1 MTTTARRLMRTPE
14 IEPLT
19 VAPADRMP
27 NVVALI
33 ARAAERNA
41 DREAHALE
49 GDQGAASR
57 TGFRERVDEPH
68 LPGDVGLGDE
78 AVARAQGPRHRRRRR
93 RDHHRPHA
101 TGVDDRRPGL
111 ACAGG
116 RDLPDLSSVGARP
129 GRVRDQ
135 QRAGPGRL
143 RRERAAGYQDRLDPV
158 GMPHPRARH
167 HPRPER
173 QVPRWDPEPGGRD
186 RPWRHRSG
194 RSPHVGARA
203 SRRWAATTSPP

>member
-1 MTTTARRLMRTPE
+1 MTTTAR
-14 IEPLT
+14 
-19 VAPADRMP
+19 PAD
-27 NVVALI
+27 AD
-33 ARAAERNA
+33 AGDRAAEGGSRGPHA
-41 DREAHALE
+41 ERRRAHRSRGGAQRRSRGDALE

-135 QRAGPGRL
+135 QRAGEGRL
-143 RRERAAGYQDRLDPV
+143 RRERAAGRQDRLDPV

-173 QVPRWDPEPGGRD
+173 QVPRWDPEPRGRD

-194 RSPHVGARA
+194 RSPQLARGHREGRA
-203 SRRWAATTSPP
+203 ETTSPP